1 MPNRALIV
9 VDVQNEYVDGKLRI
23 EYPQVRSSLA
33 NIGLAADAAEA
44 ARIPVVYVQH
54 TTPEQAPIFAR
65 GSHGWQL
72 HESLANRPKALLI
85 EKQQADAFA
94 GTELAQWLRSHE
106 IDTLTIVGY
115 MTHNCDVSTILHASH
130 DGYAIEFLHDAA
142 GSVPYSNRAG
152 TVSAEE
158 LHRVFSI
165 VLQTGFA
172 AVLSTQ
178 EWLTLLRDG
187 GVPERDSVPA
197 SNWRALE
204 QRKHSASA

>member
-1 MPNRALIV
+1 MATRALIV
-9 VDVQNEYVDGKLRI
+9 IDVQNEYVDGKLRI
-23 EYPQVRSSLA
+23 EYPDVRSSLA

-44 ARIPVVYVQH
+44 AKIPVIYVQH

-85 EKQQADAFA
+85 EKQQANSFTE
-94 GTELAQWLRSHE
+94 TELAEWLSAQR
-106 IDTLTIVGY
+106 IDTLTVVGY
-115 MTHNCDVSTILHASH
+115 MTHNCDNATILHAAH
-130 DGYAIEFLHDAA
+130 HGYAVEFLHDAA
-142 GSVPYSNRAG
+142 GSVPYSNRMG

-178 EWLTLLRDG
+178 EWLELLRSG
-187 GVPERDSVPA
+187 SEPERDSVPA
-197 SNWRALE
+197 SNWRAIE
-204 QRKHSASA
+204 KRKA

>member
-9 VDVQNEYVDGKLRI
+9 IDVQNEYVDGKLRI
-23 EYPQVRSSLA
+23 EYPDVRSSLA
-33 NIGLAADAAEA
+33 NIGLAVDAAEA
-44 ARIPVVYVQH
+44 AQIPVIYVQH

-72 HESLANRPKALLI
+72 HESLARRPKALLI

-94 GTELAQWLRSHE
+94 GTELADWLRAQQ

-115 MTHNCDVSTILHASH
+115 MTHNCDVSTILNAAHN
-130 DGYAIEFLHDAA
+130 GYVIEFLHDAA
-142 GSVPYSNRAG
+142 GSLPYSNRAG
-152 TVSAEE
+152 KVSAEK
-158 LHRVFSI
+158 LHRVFTV

-178 EWLTLLRDG
+178 EWLEILRSGDE
-187 GVPERDSVPA
+187 PERDSVPA
-197 SNWRALE
+197 SNWRAIE
-204 QRKHSASA
+204 ERKA